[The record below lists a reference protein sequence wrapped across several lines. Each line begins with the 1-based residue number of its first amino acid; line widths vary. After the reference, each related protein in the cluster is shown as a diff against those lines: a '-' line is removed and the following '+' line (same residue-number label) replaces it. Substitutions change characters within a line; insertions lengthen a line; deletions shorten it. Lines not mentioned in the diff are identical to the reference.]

1 MHSDGA
7 GVKQTSRYTNKFEK
21 ESAMKEP
28 RRPDRKKR
36 GRRPVLAKESSNAKL
51 FADDYVTVGKLIKSW
66 GKTESEVIRII
77 IYDWLRANRVRALGR
92 DEAAEAVRG
101 VYERVVSEQVAPLV
115 RAVEEIK
122 RALALPAGSV
132 RTLPA
137 GGEAAA
143 TPPGG
148 ELRELVAGV
157 RALVEQA
164 ASDLSE
170 SGLFQLERIERLER
184 AAALTNTLL
193 GETFASVWSARDW
206 IIRHMVEVD
215 WFSRNKSPDEVED
228 AVAKEKLVL
237 WREAA
242 RNIGFV
248 EEELGVPD
256 ELRISLSERVLHAG
270 EPSATT
276 ESY

>member
-1 MHSDGA
+1 
-7 GVKQTSRYTNKFEK
+7 
-21 ESAMKEP
+21 MKEP
-28 RRPDRKKR
+28 RTPDRKKG

-77 IYDWLRANRVRALGR
+77 VYDWLRANRVRALGQ

-115 RAVEEIK
+115 RGIEEIK
-122 RALALPAGSV
+122 RALALSEGKARMISV
-132 RTLPA
+132 NEEA
-137 GGEAAA
+137 DASAYNGEF
-143 TPPGG
+143 
-148 ELRELVAGV
+148 RELIDGV

-170 SGLFQLERIERLER
+170 SGVFQLERIERLER
-184 AAALTNTLL
+184 AVALGNALL

-206 IIRHMVEVD
+206 VIRFLVEVD
-215 WFSRNKSPDEVED
+215 MFSRNKSPDEVED

-256 ELRISLSERVLHAG
+256 ALRISLSERVRHAG
-270 EPSATT
+270 EPSATA
-276 ESY
+276 ES

>member
-1 MHSDGA
+1 
-7 GVKQTSRYTNKFEK
+7 
-21 ESAMKEP
+21 MKEP
-28 RRPDRKKR
+28 RTPDRKKV
-36 GRRPVLAKESSNAKL
+36 GRRPALAKESSNAKL

-77 IYDWLRANRVRALGR
+77 VYDWLRANRVRALGQ

-101 VYERVVSEQVAPLV
+101 VYGRVVSEQVAPLV
-115 RAVEEIK
+115 RGIEEIK
-122 RALALPAGSV
+122 RALASAAGKV
-132 RTLPA
+132 GTLSADGP
-137 GGEAAA
+137 AAA
-143 TPPGG
+143 DAPSGDF
-148 ELRELVAGV
+148 RELIAGV

-164 ASDLSE
+164 AGDLSE

-184 AAALTNTLL
+184 AVALGNALL

-206 IIRHMVEVD
+206 IIRYMVEVEM
-215 WFSRNKSPDEVED
+215 FGHGKSPNEVEE
-228 AVAKEKLVL
+228 AVGKEKLVL

-248 EEELGVPD
+248 EDELGVPD
-256 ELRISLSERVLHAG
+256 ELRISLSERVQHAG
-270 EPSATT
+270 EPSATA

>member
-1 MHSDGA
+1 
-7 GVKQTSRYTNKFEK
+7 
-21 ESAMKEP
+21 MKEP
-28 RRPDRKKR
+28 RTPDRKKR
-36 GRRPVLAKESSNAKL
+36 GRRPALAKESSNAKL

-77 IYDWLRANRVRALGR
+77 VYDWLRANRVRALGR

-122 RALALPAGSV
+122 RALALSEGRARMISV
-132 RTLPA
+132 NEEA
-137 GGEAAA
+137 DASAYNGEF
-143 TPPGG
+143 
-148 ELRELVAGV
+148 RELIHGV

-184 AAALTNTLL
+184 AAALTNALL
-193 GETFASVWSARDW
+193 GETFASAWSARDW
-206 IIRHMVEVD
+206 VIRFLVEVD
-215 WFSRNKSPDEVED
+215 MFSSNKSPDEVEE

-248 EEELGVPD
+248 EDELGVPD

-270 EPSATT
+270 EPSATA
-276 ESY
+276 EGY

>member
-1 MHSDGA
+1 
-7 GVKQTSRYTNKFEK
+7 
-21 ESAMKEP
+21 MKEP
-28 RRPDRKKR
+28 RTPDRKKG

-51 FADDYVTVGKLIKSW
+51 FADDYVTVGRLTKAW

-77 IYDWLRANRVRALGR
+77 VYDWLRANRVRALGR

-122 RALALPAGSV
+122 RALALSEGRAGMI
-132 RTLPA
+132 PA

-143 TPPGG
+143 LPPGG
-148 ELRELVAGV
+148 EFRESIAGV

-170 SGLFQLERIERLER
+170 SGVFQLERIERLER
-184 AAALTNTLL
+184 AVALGNALL
-193 GETFASVWSARDW
+193 GETFASVWAARDW
-206 IIRHMVEVD
+206 IIRYIVEVEMFGHD
-215 WFSRNKSPDEVED
+215 KSPDEMEE
-228 AVAKEKLVL
+228 AVGKEKLVL

-248 EEELGVPD
+248 GEELGVPD
-256 ELRISLSERVLHAG
+256 ALRISLSERVQHAG
-270 EPSATT
+270 EPSATA